1 MTGKI
6 FEGKYSGKGKKIC
19 IVVSRFNDFI
29 TSKLLSGA
37 IDTLIRHDVEETDV
51 DIVWVPGSFEIPY
64 MCKLVANKFVG
75 KNKKYDGI
83 IALGAI
89 IKGETPHNEYIAN
102 ETTKGIAQVMLETDV
117 PISYGVITPENLE
130 QAIERAGTKEGNKGS
145 QAALTI
151 LELINVKNLLEK

>member
-37 IDTLIRHDVEETDV
+37 MDTLVRHDVEETDI
-51 DIVWVPGSFEIPY
+51 DTVWVPGSFEIPY
-64 MCKLVANKFVG
+64 MCKIVA

-102 ETTKGIAQVMLETDV
+102 ETTKGIAQVMLETEV

-151 LELINVKNLLEK
+151 LELINVKNLIQK